1 MSCCGGVATEMRRMC
16 AVCEQKV
23 QHVCCEQRRKKW
35 QVLEGER
42 REYEI
47 TRIDEHFEI
56 YTVNKKW

>member
-1 MSCCGGVATEMRRMC
+1 MC